1 MLTAILVISII
12 SLVIG
17 IIPMVAILTY
27 IILGVIEDDKKRE
40 QIEKQAKIAGRRNVN
55 SDMFDNFGMVCRT
68 AVMGVDNNYGYSK
81 RALF

>member
-27 IILGVIEDDKKRE
+27 IILGVIEDDKKKKANRKE
-40 QIEKQAKIAGRRNVN
+40 GKDSGEKK
-55 SDMFDNFGMVCRT
+55 C
-68 AVMGVDNNYGYSK
+68 
-81 RALF
+81 

>member
-27 IILGVIEDDKKRE
+27 IILGVIEDDKK
-40 QIEKQAKIAGRRNVN
+40 
-55 SDMFDNFGMVCRT
+55 
-68 AVMGVDNNYGYSK
+68 K
-81 RALF
+81 RANRKTGKDSGEKKC